1 MWCGA
6 VLQVRFSDYR
16 SFIEWVKE
24 ENPTGERYF
33 CFDGETLV
41 AVVQSARRRAVL
53 KAKVEDR
60 DFDKISDELESLGF
74 KIVEEIKFSR

>member
-1 MWCGA
+1 MLH
-6 VLQVRFSDYR
+6 VKFSDYK
-16 SFIEWVKE
+16 SFIEWIKE

-53 KAKVEDR
+53 KAKVEGS
-60 DFDKISDELESLGF
+60 DFDKISDELGSLGF